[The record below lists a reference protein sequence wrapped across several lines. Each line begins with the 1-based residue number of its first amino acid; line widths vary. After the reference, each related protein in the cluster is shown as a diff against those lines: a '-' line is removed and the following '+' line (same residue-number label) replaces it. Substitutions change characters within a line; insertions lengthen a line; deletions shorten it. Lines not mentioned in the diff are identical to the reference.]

1 MMLPNTLGSSTADQR
16 TTTSATPVCRSL
28 PPLIE
33 VGNDYSSERDTETQ
47 ERAASLQGQGSSI
60 SGDPYSLSGSCGVEP
75 WVALGL
81 LPGGTLICTE
91 D

>member
-81 LPGGTLICTE
+81 LPGGTLIYTE